1 MMHYLTSYCVCDI
14 IVSMRTTLSLDD
26 EAFRLVRQY
35 AGSRSIALGKAV
47 SELVRR
53 AFAMP
58 RPTRS
63 VNGVQ
68 VFDLPPDSPRISTKR
83 VLEVDAEEK

>member
-1 MMHYLTSYCVCDI
+1 
-14 IVSMRTTLSLDD
+14 MRTTLSLDD
-26 EAFRLVRQY
+26 EALRLARQY
-35 AGSRSIALGKAV
+35 AASRSIALGKAV

-58 RPTRS
+58 RATRS

-68 VFDLPPDSPRISTKR
+68 VFDLPPESPRVSTKR
-83 VLEVDAEEK
+83 VLQVEADQK